1 MRPGQAEPER
11 DSALYQQ
18 APCGLLLTDVNGTI
32 LRVNATF
39 CRWVGY
45 EAEELLGKRLS
56 SLFTMGGRL
65 FHQTH
70 WIPLLQ
76 IQGSIAEVKL
86 DVLHRRGHTVPMLF
100 NAQARTQDGE
110 SQHEIGTM
118 VVNDRHAYEREL
130 LIARKKAEQA
140 LAAQREAQTALE
152 RSRDALALADRRKD
166 EFLATLAHELRNPL
180 SPIRNAL
187 DLIRTTAA
195 DRNRHSHLWSIVDR
209 QVRVLSHLVDDLLD
223 ISRIAGGKVPLR
235 KETMLV
241 ADALQQ
247 AIEAAEPI
255 ILAGQHRLS
264 VTQSE
269 AGIAVHADPVRLQQI
284 VSNLL
289 TNAAK
294 YTPPGGRIEI
304 RTERD
309 GDTVQIM
316 VSDSGVGIPAQHLE
330 TVFEMFS
337 QLTPARERS
346 QGGLGIGLAL
356 VRGLVHLHGGTIK
369 AHSAGEGQGSQFIVR
384 LPLATTSPLLGSPAL
399 VPAESTMLAMAQRTR
414 LVLVDDNEDALES
427 LALLLE
433 SVGCEVHTAADG
445 PSGLKL
451 ILSVQPDAVLLDI
464 GLPGMSG
471 YEVARGVRQREN
483 EKRTLL
489 IALSGWGQEQDK
501 QAAMQAGFDFHLT
514 KPIDFAALT
523 ALLAAGIGG

>member
-1 MRPGQAEPER
+1 MQPGHAEPER
-11 DSALYQQ
+11 DSALYEQ
-18 APCGLLLTDVNGTI
+18 APCGLLVTDVNGTI
-32 LRVNATF
+32 LRINATF

-45 EAEELLGKRLS
+45 EAGELLGKRLS
-56 SLFTMGGRL
+56 TLLTMGGRL

-70 WIPLLQ
+70 WVPLLQ

-86 DVLHRRGHTVPMLF
+86 DVLHRQGHTVPMLF
-100 NAQARTQDGE
+100 NAQVRKQGDE
-110 SQHEIGTM
+110 VRHEIGTM

-140 LAAQREAQTALE
+140 LAAQREAQTELE

-187 DLIRTTAA
+187 DLIRTAGA
-195 DRNRHSHLWSIVDR
+195 DPERQSRLWSIVDR
-209 QVRVLSHLVDDLLD
+209 QARVLSHLVDDLLD

-235 KETMLV
+235 KQTLLV

-255 ILAGQHRLS
+255 ILAAQHRLS
-264 VTQSE
+264 VTPPE
-269 AGIAVHADPVRLQQI
+269 ADMAVQADPVRLQQI

-294 YTPPGGRIEI
+294 YTPPGGHIDI
-304 RTERD
+304 RAERD
-309 GDTVQIM
+309 GDAVQIT
-316 VSDSGVGIPAQHLE
+316 VSDTGVGIPAQHLE

-337 QLTPARERS
+337 QLTPALERS

-356 VRGLVHLHGGTIK
+356 VRGLVHLHGGTIE
-369 AHSAGEGQGSQFIVR
+369 ARSAGEGLGSQFIVR
-384 LPLATTSPLLGSPAL
+384 LPLTTASPRPDPAASL
-399 VPAESTMLAMAQRTR
+399 PAEAPAPASERR
-414 LVLVDDNEDALES
+414 SRVVLVDDNEDALES

-433 SVGCEVHTAADG
+433 SVGWEVHAATDG
-445 PSGLKL
+445 TSGLEL

-471 YEVARGVRQREN
+471 YDVARGVRQREK

-501 QAAMQAGFDFHLT
+501 QAAALAGFDHHLT
-514 KPIDFAALT
+514 KPVDFAALS
-523 ALLAAGIGG
+523 ALLTAGSRR